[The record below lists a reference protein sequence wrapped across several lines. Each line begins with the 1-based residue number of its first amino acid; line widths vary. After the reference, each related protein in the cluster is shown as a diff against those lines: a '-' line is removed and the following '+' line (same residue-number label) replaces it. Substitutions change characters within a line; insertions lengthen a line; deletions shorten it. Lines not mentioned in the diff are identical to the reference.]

1 MNEFNCKIC
10 FDQFEDENSIFPLQ
24 LCEHVFHNEC
34 LGMYLKTQIAESK
47 FPILCP
53 DPKCKREISDSD
65 LKDLLDA
72 EQYEKFSTFTF
83 NLAVDMQK
91 DISWCPTADCKFAFI
106 FN

>member
-1 MNEFNCKIC
+1 
-10 FDQFEDENSIFPLQ
+10 
-24 LCEHVFHNEC
+24 
-34 LGMYLKTQIAESK
+34 MYLKTQIAESK
-47 FPILCP
+47 FPVLCP
-53 DPKCKREISDSD
+53 DPKCKHEISDSD

-106 FN
+106 FNSQEEKKNAELNCPTCKKHYCLNCRVEYH

>member
-1 MNEFNCKIC
+1 
-10 FDQFEDENSIFPLQ
+10 
-24 LCEHVFHNEC
+24 
-34 LGMYLKTQIAESK
+34 MYLKTQISESK

-72 EQYEKFSTFTF
+72 EQYEKYCVFTF

-91 DISWCPTADCKFAFI
+91 DISWCPTADCKFAFE
-106 FN
+106 FRKEDEKDNSELNCPTCKKHYCLNCRVEFHTN